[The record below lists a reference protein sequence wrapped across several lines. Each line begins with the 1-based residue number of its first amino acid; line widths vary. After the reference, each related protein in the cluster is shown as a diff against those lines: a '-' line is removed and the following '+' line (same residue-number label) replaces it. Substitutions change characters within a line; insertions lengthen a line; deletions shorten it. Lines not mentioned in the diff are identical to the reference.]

1 LYRPKNPTALFRFF
15 RTLRQRLIT
24 ENKYSKYLLY
34 AFGEIM
40 LVVIGIV
47 IALQIDNWNEER
59 KLRIEEQILLKQLKD
74 EYIANLEQ
82 LDGKIAI
89 RNLLIKSSK
98 ELLTCF
104 DNPDSANRDSVISR
118 LGNLSLTVTYDPI
131 DNDLV
136 ASGKINMIQNEKLK
150 KLLTKWSTDVIQVQ
164 EVEVIYLNA
173 HNNVNFPAL
182 SKFGLGRAMNK
193 ALYDKVNSVEG
204 FSNFLLN
211 RDELFPYDFK
221 NSRLEPDLQA
231 ILNNPELEG
240 MVSNSIFINELINSE
255 SATLRKQILE
265 ILDLLPASE
274 PN

>member
-1 LYRPKNPTALFRFF
+1 MFRFF
-15 RTLRQRLIT
+15 RTLRQRLVT

-104 DNPDSANRDSVISR
+104 DNPDAANRDSVISR

-255 SATLRKQILE
+255 SATLRKQILD